1 MQERRAFP
9 RWSIALDCEAKGSAD
24 NFPAA
29 IRGLS
34 ENGLRLVS
42 GQQLAPGDELNVSW
56 QFGSDPSPFVV
67 RCVVRNTEDGKA
79 GVEFLN
85 LTLGDRLRIVQQ
97 FHSLDGKNRSS

>member
-1 MQERRAFP
+1 V
-9 RWSIALDCEAKGSAD
+9 DCKAKGTAD

-34 ENGLRLVS
+34 ENGMRLVS
-42 GQQLAPGDELNVSW
+42 EQPLAPGDELNVSW

-67 RCVVRNTEDGKA
+67 RCVVRNSDGSHA

-85 LTLGDRLRIVQQ
+85 LTLNDRVRIVQQ
-97 FHSLDGKNRSS
+97 FHSLDGKRHSS